1 MERQRYRP
9 GQGLEARECA
19 RPEVGAWTQAGMG
32 RSSRPTLSVPRGP
45 RSARAQHAA
54 TRAALLLAG
63 ERLYDLLHEVQG
75 NHTGLYRG
83 HTDHMGCTEASQ

>member
-19 RPEVGAWTQAGMG
+19 RPEAG

-45 RSARAQHAA
+45 RSAGAQHAA

-63 ERLYDLLHEVQG
+63 ERLCDLLHEVQG

-83 HTDHMGCTEASQ
+83 HTDHMGCIEASQ